1 MTVPFNEPNSRV
13 FWACQA
19 VFVEERNTEAGNGG
33 NPTGASFLTGV
44 QSVGVSSDSPS
55 TSLLDIGRFQREYN
69 QYGQQTF
76 EITVTRF
83 LDRNEETFYRVT
95 ESQYTDYQQ
104 SHILHANNFGSKGAK
119 DDSGRVLR
127 NYDLTIL
134 YTSDKFSQINAG
146 NASSTDPD
154 KNNTISISYL
164 NCLITNISYTMGVDG
179 PVQESVT
186 LTTKNLKYNDD
197 FSSLSDYN
205 LPADWSTLKTKKVA
219 ELTFNDGASEKNAT
233 NTRLDPKVYNDEV
246 IEPNRYK
253 SRSGE
258 NLKRQHFDLT
268 QHEYGQSRLPTE
280 VKELFNFDPV
290 ASGTDYILPQRLQ
303 LVGIQ
308 SINIDVS
315 FDYESLADVGVWR
328 GAVAGK
334 EYEQNRWQ
342 VLNLPIS
349 VNCSFTGLIRKGM
362 PYSEFLSVN
371 RARNVDTT
379 YSASLGSN
387 DFDDWQE
394 ADREI
399 KIVASGAGEWFI
411 WDLGAK
417 NYLTSI
423 EYTGGDA
430 GGGNVEATLNYSN
443 NYSDF
448 IVTKNENV
456 LDITPPIEP
465 L

>member
-1 MTVPFNEPNSRV
+1 
-13 FWACQA
+13 
-19 VFVEERNTEAGNGG
+19 
-33 NPTGASFLTGV
+33 
-44 QSVGVSSDSPS
+44 
-55 TSLLDIGRFQREYN
+55 
-69 QYGQQTF
+69 
-76 EITVTRF
+76 
-83 LDRNEETFYRVT
+83 
-95 ESQYTDYQQ
+95 
-104 SHILHANNFGSKGAK
+104 
-119 DDSGRVLR
+119 
-127 NYDLTIL
+127 
-134 YTSDKFSQINAG
+134 
-146 NASSTDPD
+146 
-154 KNNTISISYL
+154 
-164 NCLITNISYTMGVDG
+164 MGVDG

-205 LPADWSTLKTKKVA
+205 LPGDWSSLKTKKVA
-219 ELTFNDGASEKNAT
+219 ELTFSDGASEKNAT
-233 NTRLDPKVYNDEV
+233 NFRLDPKVYNDEV

-290 ASGTDYILPQRLQ
+290 ASGTDYIVPQRLQ

-315 FDYESLADVGVWR
+315 FDYESLSDVGVWR